1 MSTVVTFERRDKIM
15 FASPANIAFK
25 FTTFPKIALAEAI
38 ADRAHGGQVRKILGT
53 PYVEHPRRVAAKAYS
68 MGFGEDAIAAALL
81 HDVLED
87 TELTVADLAAA
98 GVSARTI
105 RIVGL
110 LTKWWGDDASVEWK
124 NECKPAYYAQIMADA
139 DATAIKL
146 LDRADNLRDMAL
158 VVGKTRK
165 WCEKYLAKTE
175 REFPPL
181 EACGTKGP
189 ISDYRSGLR
198 CLQEALGRERPIN
211 VQTRVDFRPC
221 GRS

>member
-1 MSTVVTFERRDKIM
+1 M
-15 FASPANIAFK
+15 FASPANIAVK
-25 FTTFPKIALAEAI
+25 FSTFPKIALAEAI
-38 ADRAHGGQVRKILGT
+38 AERAHGGQTRKIIKT

-68 MGFGEDAIAAALL
+68 MGFGEDAVAAALL

-87 TELTVADLAAA
+87 TDLTVADLAAA

-105 RIVGL
+105 KIVGL
-110 LTKWWGDDASVEWK
+110 LTKWWADSAPTEWK
-124 NECKPAYYAQIMADA
+124 DQFKPSYYAQIAADA

-158 VVGKTRK
+158 VVDKNRK
-165 WCEKYLAKTE
+165 WCERYLAKTE
-175 REFPPL
+175 REFPQL

-198 CLQEALGRERPIN
+198 CLQERLAANER
-211 VQTRVDFRPC
+211 
-221 GRS
+221 